1 MAKTTRVSRV
11 EYRNLAEALGNAKR
25 THKVIEYSAPAVV
38 ARLLLEAFLFEDGNI
53 NSEWFVREKACSFG
67 KFTKL
72 RDRLIADQ
80 WIHFREDSRRYFAG
94 VRLQPHLDVLKV
106 SKTATLAQLEAFSL
120 QKADRNELRDLDLKK
135 ADRNELEHRLAET
148 DSKLAETNK
157 RIDAIA
163 VAVREL
169 QDAMI
174 PPDTPEKRNTR
185 ENSAQKIAML
195 AH

>member
-1 MAKTTRVSRV
+1 MAKMTRISKLESKGVSDAISYAKRHRKV
-11 EYRNLAEALGNAKR
+11 AEYR
-25 THKVIEYSAPAVV
+25 APTII
-38 ARLLLEAFLFEDGNI
+38 ARLLLEAFIYEDGNI
-53 NSEWFVREKACSFG
+53 NSDWFVREKACSVG

-80 WIHFREDSRRYFAG
+80 WVHFREDSRRYFSG
-94 VRLQPHLDVLKV
+94 LRLQPHIDVLKDT
-106 SKTATLAQLEAFSL
+106 KTATLSQLEAFSL
-120 QKADRNELRDLDLKK
+120 QKADKSDLRDLDLKK
-135 ADRNELEHRLAET
+135 ADRTELEHRLAET
-148 DSKLAETNK
+148 DTKLAETNK